1 MEFSIVGS
9 LIGAAMV
16 LIARLFGATMIT
28 VLIASFAFGATAVV
42 SVPALG
48 GASPLLFAILGV
60 IFLLSVVMRQS
71 FLRDLGT
78 IFRNQPLAWLV
89 MLLAI
94 YAICGAMFLLRIFS
108 GQTTAFIPV
117 KGVITEVPLL
127 SVPGN
132 ITQSLYFLLSCLC
145 YFGTSI
151 VLLDR
156 QNFIAIRNGF
166 MAWAILQVAMGFADL
181 AGKTSGAGDV
191 LAPIRTASYSLLT
204 SVEEAG
210 FWRIAGAYSEAS
222 SFGGSTLCLL
232 AFTFTYWRI
241 TQNRFV
247 LFLSMSLLVLLVLS
261 TSSTAYVGG
270 ALLSLLLLISISQS
284 ALHNRLSKQDLVLV
298 LLVAAGLLAVMAI
311 YLVNEKSLDPYW
323 RLFDTMVLNKATTAS
338 GQERA
343 YWNHQSLQ
351 SFYDTAGL
359 GIGLGS
365 SRASSWIVAVISQ
378 LGIIGSLMMAVLTAV
393 LLRGSALQ
401 RREDLDPK
409 IRAIALSIRACA
421 LAGMLAGV
429 IGGSSADP
437 GIIFFIVLA
446 AMLNLSEAPAVSSVR
461 TQARVFDGQ
470 GRRHPTYLLSGDG

>member
-94 YAICGAMFLLRIFS
+94 YAICGAMFLPRIFS
-108 GQTTAFIPV
+108 GQTTVFIPV
-117 KGVITEVPLL
+117 KDVISEVTL
-127 SVPGN
+127 SPVSGN
-132 ITQSLYFLLSCLC
+132 ITQNLYFLLGCLC
-145 YFGTSI
+145 FFGTSI

-210 FWRIAGAYSEAS
+210 F
-222 SFGGSTLCLL
+222 
-232 AFTFTYWRI
+232 
-241 TQNRFV
+241 
-247 LFLSMSLLVLLVLS
+247 
-261 TSSTAYVGG
+261 
-270 ALLSLLLLISISQS
+270 
-284 ALHNRLSKQDLVLV
+284 
-298 LLVAAGLLAVMAI
+298 
-311 YLVNEKSLDPYW
+311 
-323 RLFDTMVLNKATTAS
+323 
-338 GQERA
+338 
-343 YWNHQSLQ
+343 
-351 SFYDTAGL
+351 
-359 GIGLGS
+359 
-365 SRASSWIVAVISQ
+365 
-378 LGIIGSLMMAVLTAV
+378 
-393 LLRGSALQ
+393 
-401 RREDLDPK
+401 
-409 IRAIALSIRACA
+409 
-421 LAGMLAGV
+421 
-429 IGGSSADP
+429 
-437 GIIFFIVLA
+437 
-446 AMLNLSEAPAVSSVR
+446 
-461 TQARVFDGQ
+461 
-470 GRRHPTYLLSGDG
+470 